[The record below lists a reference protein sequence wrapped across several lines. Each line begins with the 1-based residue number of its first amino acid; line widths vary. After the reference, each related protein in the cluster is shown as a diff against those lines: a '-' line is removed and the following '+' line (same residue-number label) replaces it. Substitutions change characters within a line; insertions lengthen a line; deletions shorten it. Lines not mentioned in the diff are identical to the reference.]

1 MFTIVIGVVVALCV
15 VGMFMYWRK
24 RGNPTNTLTGGVVTK
39 NDPHKTLKF
48 TPDDV
53 IKDNIPIASVSKLV
67 LACIYHMHSIE
78 HTDLLSKMIVPFT
91 DYPNLVFNVDELL
104 HMKGGLPFTCGGNTE
119 ADVLKSISILKDY
132 TNIRKPTTYSNV
144 TFMLLSFA
152 LKDLVGVDYIKSLA
166 MLSKKLKID
175 NTWSCPLWKPG
186 SGDIVSIKADMIKIG
201 NYVQDNYEWFACVQ
215 SVTNDD
221 TTDAN
226 GYRGR
231 GIDVISSNTT
241 LLNDP
246 DIKGEFI
253 IKDGS
258 QGVPMVSQID
268 FSIDNVPAKYN
279 SHGEIKHTC
288 RLLIPRRGDVKFINS
303 LTDIH
308 PFTYPLSPYYRIE
321 RPTFDSTT
329 HFCVDLFGSS
339 IEPNE
344 EVEVIHPRSYAVF
357 QYSTFDT
364 LPLPSWANV
373 IDITTVTFCGRG
385 TFTMPAT
392 VEILHERFLQFN
404 FEMNYFGKV
413 KHFHPIFVVDNIKN
427 DVVYL
432 ISPFDEAERPYAK
445 LEREGLKLTWYTP

>member
-1 MFTIVIGVVVALCV
+1 MDIVTIVVGVVVALCI
-15 VGMFMYWRK
+15 VGMFMYCR
-24 RGNPTNTLTGGVVTK
+24 RRALTYSLTGG
-39 NDPHKTLKF
+39 NDPHKSLKF
-48 TPDDV
+48 TPEDV
-53 IKDNIPIASVSKLV
+53 VKDNIPIASVSKLV

-78 HTDLLSKMIVPFT
+78 HTDLLSKMIVPFP
-91 DYPNLVFNVDELL
+91 DYPNLAFNVDELL
-104 HMKGGLPFTCGGNTE
+104 HMKGGLPFTTGGNTE
-119 ADVLKSISILKDY
+119 ADVMESISILKAY

-144 TFMLLSFA
+144 TFMLLAFA
-152 LKDLVGVDYIKSLA
+152 LKDLVGIDYVKSLV

-175 NTWSCPLWKPG
+175 NTWSCSLWKPG
-186 SGDIVSIKADMIKIG
+186 SGDIVTIKADMIKIG
-201 NYVQDNYEWFACVQ
+201 RYVQDNYEWFAT
-215 SVTNDD
+215 SD
-221 TTDAN
+221 TN

-231 GIDVISSNTT
+231 GIDIISSNTT

-268 FSIDNVPAKYN
+268 FSIDSVPAKYN
-279 SHGEIKHTC
+279 SHTEIKHTC

-308 PFTYPLSPYYRIE
+308 PFTYPLSQHYRIE

-339 IEPNE
+339 IEPDE
-344 EVEVIHPRSYAVF
+344 EVEVIHPRSYVIF

-364 LPLPSWANV
+364 PALPEWVKVAN
-373 IDITTVTFCGRG
+373 ITSVTFCGRS

-404 FEMNYFGKV
+404 FEMPYFGKV

-445 LEREGLKLTWYTP
+445 LEREDMKLIWYTP

>member
-1 MFTIVIGVVVALCV
+1 MIVIVVSVVTVLCVIGVGTLL
-15 VGMFMYWRK
+15 YWRK
-24 RGNPTNTLTGGVVTK
+24 RGKSTNTLMGGNVTK
-39 NDPHKTLKF
+39 NDPRKTLKF
-48 TPDDV
+48 TPEDV

-67 LACIYHMHSIE
+67 LAAIYHMHTNE
-78 HTDLLSKMIVPFT
+78 HPDLLSKMIVPFPEH
-91 DYPNLVFNVDELL
+91 PNLRFNVDELL

-119 ADVLKSISILKDY
+119 VDVMKSISILKDY

-144 TFMLLSFA
+144 TFMLLAFA

-166 MLSKKLKID
+166 MLSKKLKIY
-175 NTWSCPLWKPG
+175 NTWSCSLWKPG

-201 NYVQDNYEWFACVQ
+201 KYVQDNYEWFA
-215 SVTNDD
+215 TP
-221 TTDAN
+221 DAN
-226 GYRGR
+226 GFRGR
-231 GIDVISSNTT
+231 GIDIISTNTK

-246 DIKGEFI
+246 SIKGEFI

-258 QGVPMVSQID
+258 QGVPMTSQID
-268 FSIDNVPAKYN
+268 FTIDDVPAKYN
-279 SHGEIKHTC
+279 AHTEIKHTC
-288 RLLIPRRGDVKFINS
+288 RLLIPRHGDVKFINS

-308 PFTYPLSPYYRIE
+308 PFTYPLSPHYRIE

-344 EVEVIHPRSYAVF
+344 EVEVIHPRSYAIF
-357 QYSTFDT
+357 GYSTFDT
-364 LPLPSWANV
+364 LPLPAWANV
-373 IDITTVTFCGRG
+373 IDTASVTFCGRG
-385 TFTMPAT
+385 TFTMSAS

-404 FEMNYFGKV
+404 FEMNLFGKV
-413 KHFHPIFVVDNIKN
+413 KRFHPIFVVDNIKN